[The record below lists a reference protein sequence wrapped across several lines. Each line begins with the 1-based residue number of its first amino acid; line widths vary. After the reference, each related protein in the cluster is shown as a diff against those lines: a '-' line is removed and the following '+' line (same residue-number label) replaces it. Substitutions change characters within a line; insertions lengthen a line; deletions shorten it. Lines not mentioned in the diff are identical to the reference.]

1 MSVIP
6 TVTFQILGPNEEAAE
21 GSFQGL
27 WFKVKSDP
35 LPTDDLVV
43 GLKVCSSNGEVMQSG
58 AVMILKHESHSAD
71 LFYKTVDGEFDVW
84 LEIDPF
90 DALAKLELPIF
101 TNEGYVIEAGH
112 KFPEY
117 SAGSLSK
124 IVPYQCN
131 GPDRCLWTDENR
143 WNKVQVRQD

>member
-6 TVTFQILGPNEEAAE
+6 TVTFQILGPNEGAAE
-21 GSFQGL
+21 GSVDGL
-27 WFKVKSDP
+27 WFKVRSDP

-43 GLKVCSSNGEVMQSG
+43 GLKVRSPNGEVKQSG
-58 AVMILKHESHSAD
+58 AIMILKHESHSAD
-71 LFYKTVDGEFDVW
+71 LFYKTVEGEFDVW
-84 LEIDPF
+84 LEIEPF
-90 DALAKLELPIF
+90 DTLAKLELPVF

-112 KFPEY
+112 DFPEY
-117 SAGSLSK
+117 NVGSLSK

-143 WNKVQVRQD
+143 